1 MCEVVELD
9 AAMRDRRD
17 RAREI
22 RPTAQSVLDVIAP
35 ADKPE
40 NPQADAAPGSRA
52 VCHGEVPW
60 LRQERAIRPK
70 IAAWFAQETGT

>member
-17 RAREI
+17 IAREI

-35 ADKPE
+35 
-40 NPQADAAPGSRA
+40 AAPGSRA

-70 IAAWFAQETGT
+70 IAA